1 MIIDCKSIAQDIK
14 DKIKNIIAEDDY
26 APILH
31 IYQVG
36 DNPASNAYIKGK
48 LRDCEEVG
56 IEAELIKLSEEIT
69 EDGLNDKIQE
79 DYNYENVDGII
90 VQLPLPKHIDPKN
103 ICIPDELDI
112 DGFNST
118 SPFQPCTPLGV
129 MKIFDSIG
137 YDLDGKNVLVCGQ
150 SDIVGRPLV
159 DMLIGR
165 HCNVISVNST
175 GSYMKNTAYV
185 TKLANDVDLKNNC
198 LNITHQISYVPGIG
212 TFVQEPKSES
222 GKRKIPLTD
231 SAGESFE
238 RLICQREAL
247 NDPGPEMDGY
257 TSFLFLKRGTLSPKD
272 KDSVKSIIE
281 SMIGAY
287 HRETGDTLPKTTPH
301 TFRHMFCTRLISA
314 GMNVKSV
321 QYLMGHANIRMTLDV
336 YAEYNL
342 PVTVDDFLRIANG

>member
-36 DNPASNAYIKGK
+36 DNLASNAYIRGK

-56 IEAELIKLSEEIT
+56 IEAELIKLPEEIT
-69 EDGLNDKIQE
+69 EDELNDKIQE

-90 VQLPLPKHIDPKN
+90 VQLPLPKHINPKN
-103 ICIPDELDI
+103 IIIPDELDV

-137 YDLDGKNVLVCGQ
+137 YNLDGKNVLVCGQ

-175 GSYMKNTAYV
+175 GSRMKATALGYEMV
-185 TKLANDVDLKNNC
+185 DV
-198 LNITHQISYVPGIG
+198 IISAV
-212 TFVQEPKSES
+212 
-222 GKRKIPLTD
+222 GKRNFITPFGLDRVEVCIDVGINYDENGKQHGD
-231 SAGESFE
+231 CSDAVY
-238 RLICQREAL
+238 
-247 NDPGPEMDGY
+247 NMDGIKVTPRIGGVGLMTRAMLLY
-257 TSFLFLKRGTLSPKD
+257 NVCVAKYGEEKMER
-272 KDSVKSIIE
+272 VIE
-281 SMIGAY
+281 
-287 HRETGDTLPKTTPH
+287 
-301 TFRHMFCTRLISA
+301 
-314 GMNVKSV
+314 
-321 QYLMGHANIRMTLDV
+321 
-336 YAEYNL
+336 
-342 PVTVDDFLRIANG
+342 

>member
-31 IYQVG
+31 IYQIG
-36 DNPASNAYIKGK
+36 DNPASNAYIRGK

-56 IEAELIKLSEEIT
+56 IEVELIKLPEETT

-90 VQLPLPKHIDPKN
+90 VQLPLPKHINPKN
-103 ICIPDELDI
+103 IYIPDELDV

-159 DMLIGR
+159 DMLIKQ
-165 HCNVISVNST
+165 HCNVISVNSS
-175 GSYMKNTAYV
+175 GSFMKCTA
-185 TKLANDVDLKNNC
+185 LAMDMVDV
-198 LNITHQISYVPGIG
+198 IISAV
-212 TFVQEPKSES
+212 
-222 GKRKIPLTD
+222 GKRNFITPLGLDRVEVCIDVGITYD
-231 SAGESFE
+231 ENGKQHGDCADAVYEMENIKVTPRIGGVGLMTRAMLLYNVCVAKYGEE
-238 RLICQREAL
+238 KME
-247 NDPGPEMDGY
+247 
-257 TSFLFLKRGTLSPKD
+257 K
-272 KDSVKSIIE
+272 VIE
-281 SMIGAY
+281 
-287 HRETGDTLPKTTPH
+287 
-301 TFRHMFCTRLISA
+301 
-314 GMNVKSV
+314 
-321 QYLMGHANIRMTLDV
+321 
-336 YAEYNL
+336 
-342 PVTVDDFLRIANG
+342 

>member
-14 DKIKNIIAEDDY
+14 DKIKNIIAEAND

-36 DNPASNAYIKGK
+36 DNLASNAYIRGK

-56 IEAELIKLSEEIT
+56 IEAELIKLPEEIT

-103 ICIPDELDI
+103 IIIPDELDV

-118 SPFQPCTPLGV
+118 SPFQSCTPLGV

-137 YDLDGKNVLVCGQ
+137 YNLDGKNVLVCGQ

-159 DMLIGR
+159 DMLIKR

-175 GSYMKNTAYV
+175 GSRMKATALGYEMV
-185 TKLANDVDLKNNC
+185 DV
-198 LNITHQISYVPGIG
+198 IISAV
-212 TFVQEPKSES
+212 
-222 GKRKIPLTD
+222 GKRNFITPFGLDRVEVCIDVGINYDKNGKQHGDCADAVYEMENIKVTPRIGGVGLMTR
-231 SAGESFE
+231 AMLLYNVCVAKYGEEKME
-238 RLICQREAL
+238 R
-247 NDPGPEMDGY
+247 
-257 TSFLFLKRGTLSPKD
+257 
-272 KDSVKSIIE
+272 VIE
-281 SMIGAY
+281 
-287 HRETGDTLPKTTPH
+287 
-301 TFRHMFCTRLISA
+301 
-314 GMNVKSV
+314 
-321 QYLMGHANIRMTLDV
+321 
-336 YAEYNL
+336 
-342 PVTVDDFLRIANG
+342 